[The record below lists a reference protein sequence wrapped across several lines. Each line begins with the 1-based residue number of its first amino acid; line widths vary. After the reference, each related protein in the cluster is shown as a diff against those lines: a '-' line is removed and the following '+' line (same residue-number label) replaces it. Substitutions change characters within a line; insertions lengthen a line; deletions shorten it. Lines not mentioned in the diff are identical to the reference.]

1 MDYFAARPQCGSR
14 PLTGLWAAQIK
25 AALSAFCPPFYGTL
39 AAMADGG
46 KRIEEGNALAPRLL
60 WLVVGRL
67 LAAILLLLLSAMWAQ
82 ERFGSAAS
90 GNALRGALPIF
101 LCVVALTLLYVLGL
115 RFFGRLQYQAGGQ
128 LFADVLLVTWLVWV
142 TGDVYSPYVALYVI
156 TIAVASIFLGPR
168 GALITSVG
176 CVIAF
181 TGIAMAA
188 VTGYIPPYTQTA
200 IAAPAYKAVETIGIN
215 DVAFLVVGLLSARL
229 TERQSRSDVRLIA
242 ATQSL
247 ASLRAL
253 HERIVESIRSG
264 VVTTDLQGR
273 IYTFNAAAEEIT
285 GYKAAEVRGQE
296 ASIFFGALDNHIEDS
311 MRAAEAGGTSPRFEA
326 DCLTPD
332 GLRVR
337 LGFSIFPLFAETGE
351 TTGLV
356 ITFQDLTEVRALEE
370 ISRRQDRLAAVGR
383 VAASIAHEI
392 RNPLAAMRGSIQVL
406 LSEVD
411 GNSEQAE
418 LMEIILRESD
428 RLNRIITDYLTYA
441 RPRSSTLTS
450 VDVRDLLRET
460 FTLLRHSHEM
470 REDHRLE
477 AELPETQVMAQA
489 DAAQLKQVFW
499 NLSRNALQAMPG
511 GGTLSVELRRETGAR
526 LSIIFTDTGRGMTPE
541 QVEHLFEPFSSTTGG
556 TGLGLSIVY
565 QIIREHGGTINV
577 RSRQGQGTTI
587 TIELPGNKRSE
598 LRA

>member
-1 MDYFAARPQCGSR
+1 MTD
-14 PLTGLWAAQIK
+14 
-25 AALSAFCPPFYGTL
+25 
-39 AAMADGG
+39 DG
-46 KRIEEGNALAPRLL
+46 KRVEERDALAPRLR
-60 WLVVGRL
+60 WLIAGRL
-67 LAAILLLLLSAMWAQ
+67 FAAILLVLVSALWTQ
-82 ERFGSAAS
+82 GRFGAAAS
-90 GNALRGALPIF
+90 AGVLRGALPIF
-101 LCVVALTLLYVLGL
+101 LIVVGLSLIYVPAL
-115 RFFGRLQYQAGGQ
+115 RFFGRLSYQAGAQ
-128 LFADVLLVTWLVWV
+128 FFADVLLITWLVWV
-142 TGDVYSPYVALYVI
+142 TGDVYSPYVALYVM

-176 CVIAF
+176 CVLAF
-181 TGIAMAA
+181 TGIALLA
-188 VTGYIPPYTQTA
+188 VSGFIPHYTQAA
-200 IAAPAYKAVETIGIN
+200 IVVPTYKAVETIGIN

-229 TERQSRSDVRLIA
+229 AERQTRSDVRLIA

-264 VVTTDLQGR
+264 VITTDLQGR

-285 GYKAAEVRGQE
+285 GYKAADVRGQD
-296 ASIFFGALDNHIEDS
+296 ASILFGDLHDHIGDS
-311 MRAAEAGGTSPRFEA
+311 LQAAETSEPSPRFES

-332 GLRVR
+332 GLRLR
-337 LGFSIFPLFAETGE
+337 LGFSIFPLFAESGE

-356 ITFQDLTEVRALEE
+356 VTFQDLTQVRALEE

-406 LSEVD
+406 RSEVD
-411 GNSEQAE
+411 GDSSQAE

-441 RPRSSTLTS
+441 RPRASALAS
-450 VDVRDLLRET
+450 VDVGDLLRET
-460 FTLLRHSHEM
+460 FTLLRHSDEM

-477 AELPETQVMAQA
+477 ADLPLTPVTASA

-499 NLSRNALQAMPG
+499 NLARNALHAMPE
-511 GGTLSVELRRETGAR
+511 GGTLAVELKLETSRRLR
-526 LSIIFTDTGRGMTPE
+526 IVFTDTGRGMSPE
-541 QVEHLFEPFSSTTGG
+541 QVERLFEPFSSTTGG

-577 RSRQGQGTTI
+577 RSREGQGTTI
-587 TIELPGNKRSE
+587 TIELPERKRSE
-598 LRA
+598 VSR